1 MIAAYLVADFS
12 NFHGFRE
19 TLPAVDEAIDGV
31 EVASVDDE
39 GCTCET
45 ADIVECGRKKMEER
59 EFDMKLNGQ
68 ISARG
73 DKVD

>member
-1 MIAAYLVADFS
+1 M
-12 NFHGFRE
+12 
-19 TLPAVDEAIDGV
+19 DEAIDGV

-73 DKVD
+73 YKVD